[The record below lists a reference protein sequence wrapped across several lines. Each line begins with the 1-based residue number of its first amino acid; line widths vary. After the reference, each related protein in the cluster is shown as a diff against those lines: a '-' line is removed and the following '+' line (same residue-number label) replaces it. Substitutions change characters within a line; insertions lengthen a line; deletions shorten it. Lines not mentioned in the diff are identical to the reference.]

1 MGKSVSKS
9 GVFSPF
15 PKGLSGK
22 GNCYDNAAMESFFKT
37 LKAELVY
44 LERFQTKP
52 EARTGIFDY
61 IEVFYNR
68 QRLHSSLGF
77 LTPEEFEAEY
87 WNLVKKL
94 QNVA

>member
-1 MGKSVSKS
+1 M
-9 GVFSPF
+9 
-15 PKGLSGK
+15 SGK

-37 LKAELVY
+37 LKTELVY
-44 LERFQTKP
+44 LECFQTKP

-61 IEVFYNR
+61 IEIFYNR

-77 LTPEEFEAEY
+77 LTPEEFEDEY
-87 WNLVKKL
+87 WKMITGL